1 MNFINENEN
10 KTIKL
15 FEKQGVAAFRYNNVI
30 KEIVNF
36 IKKQF
41 SKTKS
46 SNIIVPQH
54 ISNKIDMLENPKI
67 IVNIVNNYD
76 ADFLSGSGTTILNNS
91 KLNLN
96 NKLENITIKITA
108 YSYNDILYIRTLTN
122 SLYHELN
129 HCYEFYKRL
138 INGEDYYEFPQ
149 KLFTNNHYKYLELS
163 SNKITNYIKL
173 VLYRLFFKT
182 EYNALISSV
191 YPDLLEYGTN
201 KNNYRED
208 LKNVQAFIIYE
219 KIKNNI
225 HILDDLTEDDWNDL
239 MFFCNNEE
247 ATNNSFGDFYIRAKS
262 VTSFKNKFKK
272 TIKYK
277 LVNMFKDIM
286 HTAFLFYELDDI
298 KKEHNFIKK
307 MHEALISGKI
317 RT

>member
-10 KTIKL
+10 KVGKL

-30 KEIVNF
+30 KEIINYV
-36 IKKQF
+36 KKEF
-41 SKTKS
+41 SKNKI
-46 SNIIVPQH
+46 SNIIIPQH
-54 ISNKIDMLENPKI
+54 ILDKIDMLENPKI
-67 IVNIVNNYD
+67 IVNIIDNKN
-76 ADFLSGSGTTILNNS
+76 ANFLSGSGNTILNNS
-91 KLNLN
+91 KLNSN
-96 NKLENITIKITA
+96 NKIENIVIKITT

-149 KLFTNNHYKYLELS
+149 KLFTNNHYRYLELS
-163 SNKITNYIKL
+163 SNNITNYIKL
-173 VLYRLFFKT
+173 ILYRLFFKT

-201 KNNYRED
+201 KNNYKED

-225 HILDDLTEDDWNDL
+225 HILDDLTDDDWNDL

-247 ATNNSFGDFYIRAKS
+247 STNNSFGDFYIRAKS
-262 VTSFKNKFKK
+262 SISFKNKFKK
-272 TIKYK
+272 SVEYK

-286 HTAFLFYELDDI
+286 HTAFLFYEPDDI
-298 KKEHNFIKK
+298 KKEHNLIKRMHDAFITGEI
-307 MHEALISGKI
+307 H
-317 RT
+317 T